1 MNDNLLLDISA
12 ITLKPENFKP
22 HKYLAILSVIK
33 LFNVPALRRKEIY
46 YNDKFRTVFA
56 ELFNKYASENDRN
69 RPYAPF
75 FHLRSQSF
83 WSLRAIA
90 GKEKE
95 LDSQSSVGGP
105 AQLNE
110 MVECAILS
118 DELYSALLNDEER
131 LILEKHIV
139 HILNTN
145 KSLPVFPQVTGSINS
160 AFVLYIN
167 SLHCIDANS
176 DGALAEAQAKNP
188 FFHGIHVKHPWASI
202 FAKKITDSRS
212 SSHIILSGHAGDGKS
227 TIALELYKI
236 LMHIENQEALPSG
249 LARRT
254 DVEPNITIIKDL
266 SEWTDKEQDAL
277 FAEMVSNVRRF
288 VLVSNTGCLLNVFKK
303 HATLL
308 RKTSIEVEDELL
320 TQLDVATGKSWK
332 TESGVFEI
340 FNLARLNNIDSAL
353 EIFRLLIAS
362 SQWNNCE
369 GCSLHPQ
376 CPIFRN
382 IRIIRQYKE
391 RIIGRMRLLLLRTLE
406 YGNRLTMR
414 QLSAHFAYMITSG
427 LDCEKVA
434 DGLQKKQLFLME
446 QYLFSNRFWG
456 DNGWQPDVNAAQLKS
471 TRVIDEQR
479 FGSVYAPSMERLMWL
494 RTDSLSF
501 DLGISELEPIL
512 KRLLEIAVK
521 AEDDENVERRA
532 AARTQVRRLV
542 FFFYNKPV
550 HQQQINLFLN
560 AYLNS
565 PMLCE
570 YLSWLDDPI
579 AFSRKRNTLKDQL
592 FQVLQ
597 EQFSG
602 IKSQDGVI
610 NDRTLY
616 ITLNRRQH
624 NIRQSSQIM
633 LGKIDFSDS
642 FDIRV
647 QSIGEKKV
655 VILFGKG
662 SFDSIQ
668 LILELPFLDYIFVRK
683 SGGIGSILQVAYTD
697 RLENVKAEMLRYCKQ
712 VQEEELLLLKLD
724 MKNNLRRQRLTLA
737 GTTLEVT
744 NG

>member
-12 ITLKPENFKP
+12 ITRNRDNFKP
-22 HKYLAILSVIK
+22 HKYLAILSVIR
-33 LFNVPALRRKEIY
+33 LFDVPSLRRKEIY
-46 YNDKFRTVFA
+46 YDDKFRSIFT

-75 FHLRSQSF
+75 FHLRSHAF

-95 LDSQSSVGGP
+95 LDSVSSVGGP
-105 AQLNE
+105 ALLNE

-118 DELYSALLNDEER
+118 DELYAALLNDEER

-145 KSLPVFPQVTGSINS
+145 KSVSAFPQVTGSINS

-202 FAKKITDSRS
+202 FAKKLTDSS
-212 SSHIILSGHAGDGKS
+212 SFSHIILSGHAGDGKS

-236 LMHIENQEALPSG
+236 LMHIENQEFLPSG
-249 LARRT
+249 LAKRT

-266 SEWTDKEQDAL
+266 SEWTDKEQDSL

-288 VLVSNTGCLLNVFKK
+288 VLVSNTGCLLNVFKR

-308 RKTSIEVEDELL
+308 QKMSIEVEDELL
-320 TQLDVATGKSWK
+320 TQLDVAAGKSWK

-340 FNLARLNNIDSAL
+340 FNLARLNNIDAAL
-353 EIFRLLIAS
+353 EMFRLLIAS
-362 SQWNNCE
+362 PQWNNCE

-406 YGNRLTMR
+406 YGSRLTMR

-427 LDCEKVA
+427 LDCEKIA
-434 DGLQKKQLFLME
+434 DSLQKKHVFSME

-471 TRVIDEQR
+471 TRVVDEQR
-479 FGSVYAPSMERLMWL
+479 FGSVYAPSMERLIWL
-494 RTDSLSF
+494 RSDTLSF
-501 DLGISELEPIL
+501 DLGIPEIEPIL

-521 AEDDENVERRA
+521 AEDDENVESRA

-542 FFFYNKPV
+542 FFFYDKPA
-550 HQQQINLFLN
+550 HQHQINLFLN
-560 AYLNS
+560 AFVNS

-570 YLSWLDDPI
+570 YLAWLDDPI
-579 AFSRKRNTLKDQL
+579 AFSRRRNTLKDQL

-610 NDRTLY
+610 NDRILY

-647 QSIGEKKV
+647 QPIGEKKAV
-655 VILFGKG
+655 MLFGKNG
-662 SFDSIQ
+662 FDSIQ
-668 LILELPFLDYIFVRK
+668 MILELPFLDYIFVRK

-697 RLENVKAEMLRYCKQ
+697 RLENVKAEMLRSCIQ

-724 MKNNLRRQRLTLA
+724 MKNVLRRQRLTLT

>member
-12 ITLKPENFKP
+12 ITLKRENFKP

-33 LFNVPALRRKEIY
+33 LFDVPALRRKEIY
-46 YNDKFRTVFA
+46 YNDKFRTIFA

-83 WSLRAIA
+83 WSLRAIE

-95 LDSQSSVGGP
+95 LDSLSSVGGP

-202 FAKKITDSRS
+202 FAKKMTDSSS

-303 HATLL
+303 HAKLL
-308 RKTSIEVEDELL
+308 RKTSIEVEDEIL
-320 TQLDVATGKSWK
+320 TQLDVAAGKSWK

-362 SQWNNCE
+362 PQWNNCE

-479 FGSVYAPSMERLMWL
+479 FGSVYAPSMERLIWL

-542 FFFYNKPV
+542 FFFYDKPA

-668 LILELPFLDYIFVRK
+668 MILELPFLDYIFVRK